1 MSKLCYAYKAYVE
14 NCEATKWSGDLS
26 GEEYLSKEL
35 ISKGVES
42 FTLTDVNG
50 WYERKPKKSLEVLV
64 YDLDNDPN
72 LFTKLERA
80 LCIYCRVFDQEC
92 GLITREI
99 VNYWYVTK
107 DSY

>member
-1 MSKLCYAYKAYVE
+1 MSRLCNAYSAFVE
-14 NCEATKWSGDLS
+14 NCGATQWSGDLTS
-26 GEEYLSKEL
+26 EDLLAKEL
-35 ISKGVES
+35 INQGVES
-42 FTLTDVNG
+42 FTITDVNG
-50 WYERKPKKSLEVLV
+50 WFEREREKSLEVLV

-92 GLITREI
+92 ALITREV

-107 DSY
+107 DSV